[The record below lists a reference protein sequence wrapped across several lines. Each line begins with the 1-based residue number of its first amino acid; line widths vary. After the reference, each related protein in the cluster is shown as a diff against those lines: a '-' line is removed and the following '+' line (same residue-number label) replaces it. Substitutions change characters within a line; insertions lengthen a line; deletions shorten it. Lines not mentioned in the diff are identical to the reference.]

1 MPVGKQTVRQV
12 RQRIVLACGIE
23 GSRLRLCR
31 AAALRALNGQI
42 EECAVEDLT
51 NSAAT
56 LRPWAIVMS
65 ESTYEFDPDEFNGL
79 ARAVGGR
86 IVRLP
91 DFDAPSDELE
101 KWLEQRFQGLLGDV
115 SEA

>member
-1 MPVGKQTVRQV
+1 MQIGKQTVRQV
-12 RQRIVLACGIE
+12 RQRIVLACGID

-42 EECAVEDLT
+42 EECAFEDLA
-51 NSAAT
+51 NAAAT

-65 ESTYEFDPDEFNGL
+65 ESTYEFDPDEFDGL

-86 IVRLP
+86 VVRLP
-91 DFDAPSDELE
+91 DFDAPADELE
-101 KWLEQRFQGLLGDV
+101 DWLEQRFQALLDDV
-115 SEA
+115 STT